1 MHRMVRACGGQ
12 GGHQSAAATLATQ
25 RAGRQRTACMWGL
38 WLGCGWAAMKL
49 VPGQL
54 GRNSWYRRSEGALLL
69 ILEQA
74 STAVGGEN
82 LFEHGEVLGEVSDAI
97 VLPLLLVVGR
107 FVGSTKG

>member
-1 MHRMVRACGGQ
+1 M
-12 GGHQSAAATLATQ
+12 
-25 RAGRQRTACMWGL
+25 
-38 WLGCGWAAMKL
+38 
-49 VPGQL
+49 
-54 GRNSWYRRSEGALLL
+54 L

-74 STAVGGEN
+74 STEVGGED